1 MTKKELI
8 DEARERL
15 AQMAARQMVKNM
27 LVQMVDE
34 LPMDQIE
41 ACWDASF
48 EWNARAVIDALK
60 QIETQLE
67 VWERELGKTGGKVTA
82 TQLPG
87 RQR

>member
-67 VWERELGKTGGKVTA
+67 VWERELEKTGRKVTA

-87 RQR
+87 MQR